1 MKKKREE
8 EDNVTKCIINTTYH
22 GYIVAQPQSVRSQ
35 SLGLLWNLQI
45 QLIHMHATYLHVN
58 ANRAVVDVNGISA
71 ITLTVQERAQQARLA
86 LPSFAQE
93 KHPRLLHRRPPLR
106 PQHPQIRQDRQPSF
120 EQDLLWNLHVE
131 LDSRWLHV
139 LQ

>member
-1 MKKKREE
+1 
-8 EDNVTKCIINTTYH
+8 
-22 GYIVAQPQSVRSQ
+22 
-35 SLGLLWNLQI
+35 
-45 QLIHMHATYLHVN
+45 MHTTYLHVN

-71 ITLTVQERAQQARLA
+71 ITHTKERAQQARLA

-106 PQHPQIRQDRQPSF
+106 PQLPEVRQDRPPSF
-120 EQDLLWNLHVE
+120 EQDFLWNLQVE
-131 LDSRWLHV
+131 FDSRWLHV